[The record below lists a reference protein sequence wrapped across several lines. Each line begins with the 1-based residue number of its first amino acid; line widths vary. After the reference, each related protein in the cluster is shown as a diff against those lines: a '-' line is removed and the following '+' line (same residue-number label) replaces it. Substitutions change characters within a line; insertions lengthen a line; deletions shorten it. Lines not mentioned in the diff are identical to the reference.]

1 MADQEPQ
8 EEQEVELTEAQEAE
22 VLHEAA
28 RDTEDELLVKA
39 FERPRDPE
47 TGRYVKKDE
56 PEPQEAQPQEATE
69 EAQAEPEQAAETAET
84 KEDEQVPSWRLRE
97 LNEDRRRVQAE
108 NEQMRVQLA
117 RFQAA

>member
-8 EEQEVELTEAQEAE
+8 EQEQEVELTEAQEAE

-47 TGRYVKKDE
+47 TGRYVKKDDE
-56 PEPQEAQPQEATE
+56 PQPQEAQPEPVEEQEAAPEPAKE
-69 EAQAEPEQAAETAET
+69 EKKAE
-84 KEDEQVPSWRLRE
+84 EDEQVPSWRLRE
-97 LNEDRRRVQAE
+97 I
-108 NEQMRVQLA
+108 
-117 RFQAA
+117 